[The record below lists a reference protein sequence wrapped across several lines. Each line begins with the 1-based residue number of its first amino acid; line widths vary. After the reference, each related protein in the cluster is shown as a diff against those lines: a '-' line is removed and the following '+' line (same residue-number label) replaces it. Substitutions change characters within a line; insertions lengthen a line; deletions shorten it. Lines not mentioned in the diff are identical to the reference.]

1 LGVLDTDVCIEI
13 LRGNPKVLEARRHT
27 PDRVGTT
34 WVTACELSYGVV
46 NSRDPEG
53 NQRLVN
59 DLLASLPILGLD
71 LTASQLYGTHK
82 ARLRRAGKVPADADL
97 IIAAITLAQ
106 GATLVTGNRRHFD
119 PIEGLRMEDLIR

>member
-1 LGVLDTDVCIEI
+1 MLDTDVCIEI

-34 WVTACELSYGVV
+34 WVTACELSYGAA

-71 LTASQLYGTHK
+71 LTASQL
-82 ARLRRAGKVPADADL
+82 
-97 IIAAITLAQ
+97 
-106 GATLVTGNRRHFD
+106 
-119 PIEGLRMEDLIR
+119 